1 MINGHF
7 NKRTADNL
15 FLSMG
20 TTFSYKKLSK
30 EQTLLINGHII
41 FLHRKCALIRVSTVY
56 LEKKIEIISYTY
68 RYTFLV
74 EVHLLFEPQRDGVR
88 QVREKVDDATARG
101 RYVCLGEEH
110 TDQKR
115 ERDGGHGEHE

>member
-56 LEKKIEIISYTY
+56 LEKKIEISTLSGKTMSDKSGQNIVQEN
-68 RYTFLV
+68 L
-74 EVHLLFEPQRDGVR
+74 HLRAVSLDKRDR
-88 QVREKVDDATARG
+88 I
-101 RYVCLGEEH
+101 C
-110 TDQKR
+110 
-115 ERDGGHGEHE
+115 

>member
-56 LEKKIEIISYTY
+56 LEKKIEISTLQY
-68 RYTFLV
+68 RAKQCRTKVAKSFKGDENIVQENL
-74 EVHLLFEPQRDGVR
+74 HLRAVSLDKRDR
-88 QVREKVDDATARG
+88 I
-101 RYVCLGEEH
+101 
-110 TDQKR
+110 
-115 ERDGGHGEHE
+115 